1 MLFICLF
8 SHGAFLVTFGVLGV
22 RSLALLNVG
31 SVLIYLVSILL
42 LRRGAVQA
50 AYALGVTEVATH
62 SVAATLV
69 LGWDSG
75 FHYYIPV
82 LAVLMFVHPRGR
94 LQSLQLAAIALGL
107 GYAGLAFATGSFS
120 PSVALPADVL
130 RIANAAN
137 GGFLI
142 LVLSLLSFVTTSAAL
157 QAEDGLRD
165 AVVRLDEV
173 ARTDEL
179 TGLMNRRSM
188 EDELRRESARCDRT
202 GRAFAIALADL
213 DGFKGIND
221 AYGHQAGDRVLA
233 AAAACM
239 LSTVRLNDQVARWG
253 GEEFLIL
260 LPETEDREAVE
271 VASRLCRAVRGM
283 RLEHEGHPIGVTVT
297 LGVAVRR
304 DGDWSVTLR
313 EADRALYRAK
323 TSGRDRVLSAAARSE
338 APIPTV
344 AAARR

>member
-1 MLFICLF
+1 MLLICLF

-130 RIANAAN
+130 RIATPPTA
-137 GGFLI
+137 GLI

-260 LPETEDREAVE
+260 LPPTEDREAVK

-283 RLEHEGHPIGVTVT
+283 RLEHEGHPNISVTVT

-304 DGDWSVTLR
+304 DGDWSVR
-313 EADRALYRAK
+313 C
-323 TSGRDRVLSAAARSE
+323 GR
-338 APIPTV
+338 PTGPV
-344 AAARR
+344 RQRQDVRP